1 MKDVTELK
9 GLSDLRTAMTTHV
22 RSKPPQEGTEYLE
35 LYLASNE
42 KKRLAKL
49 VQTWEKQK
57 DRAQERHVAVSES
70 IANVEHKLGLEQTA
84 EGSNSL
90 TEPSA
95 DSKQAAPD
103 YQRQQWNT
111 MPLDY

>member
-1 MKDVTELK
+1 MNDVTGLK
-9 GLSDLRTAMTTHV
+9 GLGDLKTAATTHL

-49 VQTWEKQK
+49 TQTWEKQGR
-57 DRAQERHVAVSES
+57 RARERQAAVNRS
-70 IANVEHKLGLEQTA
+70 IAELEEKVGLEK
-84 EGSNSL
+84 
-90 TEPSA
+90 PSP
-95 DSKQAAPD
+95 QASPGELNPGQGQPEASD
-103 YQRQQWNT
+103 YTRRQWQT